1 MRVDK
6 ELLLSNEQP
15 ITTDAPTEHTI
26 DLTTIRDIG
35 KGEPLFAVVVVD
47 EEFAADGAATLEIS
61 LISADE
67 ETLLVSPT
75 TILTM
80 PAIGKDDLTKG
91 RTPIV
96 IPIPFGIAQQY
107 IGLQYTIAT
116 PPMTGGK
123 VTAFVTNQPQ
133 SNL

>member
-15 ITTDAPTEHTI
+15 IGASAPTENTI

-35 KGEPLFAVVVVD
+35 KGEPLFAVVGVD
-47 EEFAADGAATLEIS
+47 EEFAAAGAATLEIS
-61 LISADE
+61 LISDAAED
-67 ETLLVSPT
+67 LLTPT
-75 TILTM
+75 IILTM
-80 PAIGKDDLTKG
+80 PAIGKDDLTLG

-107 IGLQYTIAT
+107 IGLQYTVAV
-116 PPMTGGK
+116 PPMTKGK